1 MAEYEEEDYVEAT
14 PEQKLAIA
22 TYFIQ
27 STPTGEVSEVIKD
40 LKNLVGG
47 DVLSKGALQDIM
59 RDYNLDQMTIAPNNG
74 RNAMVSPYGMAADD
88 EFLDPHSGIVYK
100 YDHVGQKWGAATDQK
115 QVLDATV
122 DKFRTAIHTEIE
134 TYMSSCYKAGKYG
147 FAIYGTDEGQITIC
161 ISAAN
166 IHLGNFWTGGFKS
179 VYTLNVSNG
188 ASAEMKGNLK
198 INVHYFENGNV
209 QLHTDDATTHSIS
222 IRDPTATAMTIAKT
236 IEDAETAYQNNL
248 EEMYVNMH
256 GSTFKSMRRFLPVHG
271 EYMKWTA
278 AAHMGKST

>member
-1 MAEYEEEDYVEAT
+1 MAEYDEEDYPEAT
-14 PEQKLAIA
+14 PEQKLAIS

-40 LKNLVGG
+40 LKNLVGS
-47 DVLSKGALQDIM
+47 DILSTSALQDIM
-59 RDYNLDQMTIAPNNG
+59 RDYNLDQMTISPNNG
-74 RNAMVSPYGMAADD
+74 RNAMVSPYGMAGDD

-100 YDHVGQKWGAATDQK
+100 FNHLEQKWGAATEQK

-122 DKFRTAIHTEIE
+122 EKFRNAIHTEME
-134 TYMSSCYKAGKYG
+134 TYMGNCYKEGKYG
-147 FAIYGTDEGQITIC
+147 FAVYGTDEGQITIC

-188 ASAEMKGNLK
+188 ASSEMKGNLK

-209 QLHTDDATTHSIS
+209 QLHTDDATTHTIS
-222 IRDPTATAMTIAKT
+222 IGDPTATAKEITKS
-236 IEDAETAYQNNL
+236 IEDSETNYQNNL

-256 GSTFKSMRRFLPVHG
+256 AVTFKSMRRFLPVHG
-271 EYMKWTA
+271 EYMQWTA
-278 AAHMGKST
+278 AAHMGKMT